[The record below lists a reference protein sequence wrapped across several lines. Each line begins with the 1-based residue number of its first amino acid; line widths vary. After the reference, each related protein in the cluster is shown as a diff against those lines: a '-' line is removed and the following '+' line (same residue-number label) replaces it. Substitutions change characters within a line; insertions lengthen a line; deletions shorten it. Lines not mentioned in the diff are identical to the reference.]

1 MPGSTIS
8 GTVSA
13 EPDPGRD
20 PGPGSH
26 VSEKIQIRQTP
37 GAPDFPDQI
46 GMLRQQLD
54 EFRDAL
60 FWVWEHN
67 PFFIQVS
74 ESMPGRRLR
83 LPPICH
89 LPAQGHTDKHNPYL
103 KGFVV
108 RGGCCISRRHLTAPG
123 APQNNFPVAR
133 QKTPSAR
140 RE

>member
-60 FWVWEHN
+60 FRVWEYN

-89 LPAQGHTDKHNPYL
+89 LPAQGHTDTHNPYL

-108 RGGCCISRRHLTAPG
+108 RGICCSITASPHRPWCASKQLSSRPAKNAIG
-123 APQNNFPVAR
+123 
-133 QKTPSAR
+133 TP
-140 RE
+140 